1 MKPRTD
7 SATPSSGVQPP
18 RVAYGVDRSSHSGD
32 LGSSRVEPIRATRD
46 DTESGAVSALSIDL
60 GEPIGPKAS
69 GEWWSGPIRATRDDV
84 TAEAAALGDR
94 FVAIGTSASDRSI
107 RPDSNFG
114 FGGDGSSE
122 DEGATTDPGAA
133 PAISCETAPC
143 PFPDGVEWTQDA
155 MVSASPRAVEEAP
168 APGGRRTDDSPH
180 LAMSASPSG
189 GGHCDEPASGFREPR
204 SRSDRLDAG
213 EPRSPA
219 RRAFDPRTLPRR
231 RGAGRTAAMVLSL
244 LAVVGVAAGGGYFVW
259 KSVLVRPALVGR
271 LPPVPVPDM
280 NLIPVHAANAAV
292 NVAADEAAGA
302 ARRTDERPAVSV
314 PASMQAPAGRSGR
327 SARGSAVDSR
337 RIPAVHVRSPE
348 DAIRD
353 QAILGAGTS
362 TSDGP
367 VESPTTPAART
378 GDSGRV
384 QRMPLPS
391 RERRSTGPASPA
403 SPAFSPEPGGRTSS
417 AGHDDPALS
426 RAPAPAAGAAPDA
439 IGSPDRGTARTG
451 TGSRSEAGAGIV
463 IRRHERTDRVAASLR
478 RAHAA
483 LLAGDDTSA
492 AEAYRAV
499 LGHEPRNRDARF
511 GLAAVAARAGRW
523 DEAAG
528 HYMRILASDPADTV
542 ARAALIAIHEEDP
555 ARGESGLKALLR
567 SEPEAAY
574 LHFMLGNL
582 YAAQSRWSEARHSYF
597 DAYRFDRDN
606 ADYAYNLAV
615 SLDHLSRPASAL
627 GLYREAF
634 DLSRTRPASFEDA
647 AVRRRIRDL
656 ESPAEASSTP
666 TRSTGEAAVAAP
678 VR

>member
-1 MKPRTD
+1 MKPRPD
-7 SATPSSGVQPP
+7 AFTPGDAVQPP
-18 RVAYGVDRSSHSGD
+18 RVAHDVDRSFRSGEPE
-32 LGSSRVEPIRATRD
+32 GSRVEPIRVTRD
-46 DTESGAVSALSIDL
+46 DTESGAASAVSIDL
-60 GEPIGPKAS
+60 GEPTGPKAP

-94 FVAIGTSASDRSI
+94 FVTIGKSSSDRSVG
-107 RPDSNFG
+107 PGSYFG

-122 DEGATTDPGAA
+122 DEGATIDPGAV
-133 PAISCETAPC
+133 PAISAESV
-143 PFPDGVEWTQDA
+143 PDSFAGGVEWARDA
-155 MVSASPRAVEEAP
+155 AVSASSRTVEEAP
-168 APGGRRTDDSPH
+168 ASGGRRTGDSPH
-180 LAMSASPSG
+180 LVMSALPSG

-219 RRAFDPRTLPRR
+219 RRAFDPRALPRR
-231 RGAGRTAAMVLSL
+231 PVAGRPVAIALSL

-259 KSVLVRPALVGR
+259 NSVLVRPALVGR

-302 ARRTDERPAVSV
+302 VHRTDEHPAVSV
-314 PASMQAPAGRSGR
+314 PESMQAPAGRSGR
-327 SARGSAVDSR
+327 SARGSAAESR
-337 RIPAVHVRSPE
+337 RIPAVHARSPD
-348 DAIRD
+348 DAVRNR
-353 QAILGAGTS
+353 AVVNAGTS

-367 VESPTTPAART
+367 VESRNTPAVGT
-378 GDSGRV
+378 GESGHV
-384 QRMPLPS
+384 QRMPPPS
-391 RERRSTGPASPA
+391 RERRSTGLASPA
-403 SPAFSPEPGGRTSS
+403 LSPEPPGRTRS
-417 AGHDDPALS
+417 AGHDDLAAF

-439 IGSPDRGTARTG
+439 IGSPDRGTARAG
-451 TGSRSEAGAGIV
+451 AGARSEAGAGIV

-523 DEAAG
+523 DESAG
-528 HYMRILASDPADTV
+528 HYTRILASDPADTV

-634 DLSRTRPASFEDA
+634 DLSRTRPAGFEDA

-678 VR
+678 IR

>member
-7 SATPSSGVQPP
+7 AFTPGDAVQPP
-18 RVAYGVDRSSHSGD
+18 RAAHGVDRSSRSGQP
-32 LGSSRVEPIRATRD
+32 GGSRVEPVRATRD
-46 DTESGAVSALSIDL
+46 DAEPSVAPAVSIDL
-60 GEPIGPKAS
+60 GEPAGRSAF

-84 TAEAAALGDR
+84 SAEAAALGDR
-94 FVAIGTSASDRSI
+94 FVTIGKSSSDRSVG
-107 RPDSNFG
+107 PGSYFG

-122 DEGATTDPGAA
+122 DEAAMTGPGTAA
-133 PAISCETAPC
+133 DISGETAPR
-143 PFPDGVEWTQDA
+143 PFAGGVEWTQDA
-155 MVSASPRAVEEAP
+155 AVPVSMRGVEEAP
-168 APGGRRTDDSPH
+168 APGGRRTDNSPH
-180 LAMSASPSG
+180 LEMSALPSG
-189 GGHCDEPASGFREPR
+189 GGHCDEPASGFRETR

-213 EPRSPA
+213 EPRSTA
-219 RRAFDPRTLPRR
+219 RRAFDPRALPRR
-231 RGAGRTAAMVLSL
+231 PGVGRTAAMVLSL

-259 KSVLVRPALVGR
+259 KSAVVRPVLVGR

-302 ARRTDERPAVSV
+302 AHRTDERPAVPV
-314 PASMQAPAGRSGR
+314 PESAPAPAGRSGR
-327 SARGSAVDSR
+327 SARGPAVESR
-337 RIPAVHVRSPE
+337 RNPAVHARSPD
-348 DAIRD
+348 DAVRNR
-353 QAILGAGTS
+353 AAVNAGTS
-362 TSDGP
+362 TSDDP
-367 VESPTTPAART
+367 VESRTAPAVGT
-378 GDSGRV
+378 GESGHV
-384 QRMPLPS
+384 QRMPPPS

-403 SPAFSPEPGGRTSS
+403 FSPEPPGRTRS
-417 AGHDDPALS
+417 AGHDDLAAS

-451 TGSRSEAGAGIV
+451 AGARSEAGAGIV
-463 IRRHERTDRVAASLR
+463 IRRHERTDHVAASLR

-492 AEAYRAV
+492 AGAYRAV
-499 LGHEPRNRDARF
+499 LVHEPRNRDAHL
-511 GLAAVAARAGRW
+511 GIAAVAARAGRW

-528 HYMRILASDPADTV
+528 HYTRLLASDPADTV

-567 SEPEAAY
+567 SEPEAAH

-606 ADYAYNLAV
+606 ADYAHNLAV
-615 SLDHLSRPASAL
+615 SLDHLSRSASAL
-627 GLYREAF
+627 GLYRETL
-634 DLSRTRPASFEDA
+634 DLSRTRPASFDDA
-647 AVRRRIRDL
+647 AVRRRIREL
-656 ESPAEASSTP
+656 ESPAGAGSTP
-666 TRSTGEAAVAAP
+666 DRSTGEAAVAAP